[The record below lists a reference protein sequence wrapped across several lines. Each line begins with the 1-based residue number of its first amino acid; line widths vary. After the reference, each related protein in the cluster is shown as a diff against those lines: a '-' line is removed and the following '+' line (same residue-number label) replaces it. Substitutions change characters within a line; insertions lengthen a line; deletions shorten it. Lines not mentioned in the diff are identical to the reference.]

1 MGLQCEFRINIFS
14 YTHLVHLEI
23 QPIQE
28 RVIHEDMYNL
38 IYKSNLILCS
48 VIRDPQNKYNTIS
61 NELRLRSNKLKKILT
76 ITPFIVR
83 NIKQHLTFTKHNF
96 SLLAQTFD
104 LQIHCTFLAHIFKI
118 PCPMSLTPTG
128 NVCAL

>member
-38 IYKSNLILCS
+38 IYKSNLMFSYKGSTKQIQYYFKRIK
-48 VIRDPQNKYNTIS
+48 V
-61 NELRLRSNKLKKILT
+61 KK
-76 ITPFIVR
+76 
-83 NIKQHLTFTKHNF
+83 
-96 SLLAQTFD
+96 
-104 LQIHCTFLAHIFKI
+104 
-118 PCPMSLTPTG
+118 
-128 NVCAL
+128 